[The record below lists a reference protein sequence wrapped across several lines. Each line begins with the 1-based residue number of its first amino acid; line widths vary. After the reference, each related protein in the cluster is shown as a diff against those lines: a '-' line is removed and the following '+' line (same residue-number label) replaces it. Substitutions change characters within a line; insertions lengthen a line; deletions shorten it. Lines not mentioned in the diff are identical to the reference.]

1 MVDTFRSDGLLGF
14 TRGMSASYVGMCL
27 FESYEVGL
35 LLKLQGLE
43 IFCFPFA
50 FLPLSLKH

>member
-35 LLKLQGLE
+35 LLKLNKG
-43 IFCFPFA
+43 
-50 FLPLSLKH
+50 